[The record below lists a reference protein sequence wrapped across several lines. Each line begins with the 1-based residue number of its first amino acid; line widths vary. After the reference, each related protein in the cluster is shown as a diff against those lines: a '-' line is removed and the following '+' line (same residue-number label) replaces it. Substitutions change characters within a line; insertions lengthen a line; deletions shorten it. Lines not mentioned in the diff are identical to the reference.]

1 MSKTNKDMTNAGLAG
16 VALGAAVGVAT
27 TVLFSDKKRRDK
39 IMQQAGKLKND
50 FVDNTLKFK
59 KEQIAQLEDA
69 TKDLTKEK
77 VTKVAEKVI
86 SEKLN

>member
-1 MSKTNKDMTNAGLAG
+1 MSKTNKDMTSAGIAG

-59 KEQIAQLEDA
+59 KEKVAEFEDVIN
-69 TKDLTKEK
+69 DLPKEK
-77 VTKVAEKVI
+77 VSRVAEKVM